1 MNPNLI
7 TSFKS
12 EGKSGGTFDDA
23 IKRMADE
30 IVKMVN
36 VPKKEDFKKK
46 K

>member
-1 MNPNLI
+1 MNSSLMSNY
-7 TSFKS
+7 KS
-12 EGKSGGTFDDA
+12 DNKNAGGFDDA

-36 VPKKEDFKKK
+36 IPKKDEQKKK

>member
-1 MNPNLI
+1 MS
-7 TSFKS
+7 TFK
-12 EGKSGGTFDDA
+12 GGDKNVGGFDDA

-36 VPKKEDFKKK
+36 VPKKDEKKK

>member
-1 MNPNLI
+1 MNNSMMS
-7 TSFKS
+7 TYKS
-12 EGKSGGTFDDA
+12 DGKNVNSFDDA

-36 VPKKEDFKKK
+36 IPKKEEVKKK